1 MSDPSQFKMLQDHG
15 LHSCRLFNGDSGTS
29 DLLDRAVRV
38 YRIREVDCDVVRRP
52 LRPGALRTKLSVE
65 GGACAGDDAPA
76 SGGK

>member
-1 MSDPSQFKMLQDHG
+1 MSDPSQFKMLQDQG
-15 LHSCRLFNGDSGTS
+15 LHSCRPFNRDSGTS

-52 LRPGALRTKLSVE
+52 LRPGALRTKLVE

>member
-1 MSDPSQFKMLQDHG
+1 MSDPSQLKILQDHS
-15 LHSCRLFNGDSGTS
+15 LHSCRPLNGDGGTS

-52 LRPGALRTKLSVE
+52 VRPGALRTKLVE
-65 GGACAGDDAPA
+65 GSACAGDDAPA

>member
-1 MSDPSQFKMLQDHG
+1 MSDPSQFKMVQDHG
-15 LHSCRLFNGDSGTS
+15 LHSCRPFNGDSGTS